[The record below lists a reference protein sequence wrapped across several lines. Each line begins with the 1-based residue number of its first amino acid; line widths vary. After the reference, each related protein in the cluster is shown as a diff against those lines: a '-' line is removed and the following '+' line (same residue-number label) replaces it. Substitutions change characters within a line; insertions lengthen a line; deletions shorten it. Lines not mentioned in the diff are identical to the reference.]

1 MKTKFFSRSTSLAR
15 STIDAV
21 GIEQEIN
28 AWLAAHP
35 AITVTDIK
43 HSELGNIWSYVQ
55 LVVAIYYTE
64 PAS

>member
-1 MKTKFFSRSTSLAR
+1 MKTKFFSRSASLSR
-15 STIDAV
+15 CTIDAV

-28 AWLAAHP
+28 AWLAGHP

-43 HSELGNIWSYVQ
+43 HSELGNIWSYAQ

>member
-1 MKTKFFSRSTSLAR
+1 MKTKFFSRSASLSR
-15 STIDAV
+15 SIDAA

-35 AITVTDIK
+35 TITVTDIK
-43 HSELGNIWSYVQ
+43 HSELGNIWSYTQ